1 MQASLPNGLMP
12 AHSRD
17 ICLGHPNLILA
28 QPSQVFPLLEL
39 LVSREDLPPLSF
51 WCPYCPRTHSLT
63 GEVAIYPGKRAHLHP
78 ISSPPPTQS
87 PPKHQ
92 ELVWLGAW
100 TTRPLILSPL
110 LDAGPGLPASSPH
123 LHTLDG
129 PFFPQFPPAPEK
141 VSGNWQRG
149 WQMGHKLTQMAE
161 LA

>member
-1 MQASLPNGLMP
+1 MSKAVAGGQVQASLPNGLMP

-17 ICLGHPNLILA
+17 ISLGHPNPSGLSLA
-28 QPSQVFPLLEL
+28 RYFHSWDSEFPGKT
-39 LVSREDLPPLSF
+39 SPPLSF

-100 TTRPLILSPL
+100 TTRPVILSPL
-110 LDAGPGLPASSPH
+110 GGRTWPACLLPGSPH
-123 LHTLDG
+123 
-129 PFFPQFPPAPEK
+129 P
-141 VSGNWQRG
+141 G
-149 WQMGHKLTQMAE
+149 WSFLPSVPTSS
-161 LA
+161 